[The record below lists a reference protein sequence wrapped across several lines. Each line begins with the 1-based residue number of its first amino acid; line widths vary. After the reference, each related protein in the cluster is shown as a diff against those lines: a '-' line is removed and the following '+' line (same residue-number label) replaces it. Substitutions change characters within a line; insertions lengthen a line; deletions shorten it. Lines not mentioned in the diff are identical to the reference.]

1 METFT
6 PVFNTEEE
14 KYIMIAMLVC
24 CLFIGF
30 LSPLIIMIV
39 AKEKLSDLSLQ
50 ILKAFLN
57 FELFMLILLVVTLI
71 PIIGWILSFI
81 LCPVIFVCGILFP
94 VWGLIAAANNQAFKL
109 PVLFK
114 FVS

>member
-1 METFT
+1 METLT
-6 PVFNTEEE
+6 PAFQTEEE

-24 CLFIGF
+24 CLFLGF

-39 AKEKLSDLSLQ
+39 AKEKLSESSLQ
-50 ILKAFLN
+50 MLKAFLN
-57 FELFMLILLVVTLI
+57 FELFLLILIVVTLI

-81 LCPVIFVCGILFP
+81 LCPVIFVCGLLFP
-94 VWGLIAAANNQAFKL
+94 IWGLVATANNQAFKV